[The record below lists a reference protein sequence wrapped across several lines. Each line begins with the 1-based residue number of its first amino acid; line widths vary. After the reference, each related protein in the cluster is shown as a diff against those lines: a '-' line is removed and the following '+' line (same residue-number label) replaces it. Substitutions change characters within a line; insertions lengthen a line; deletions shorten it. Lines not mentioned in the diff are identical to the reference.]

1 MYKRQLENWAKGG
14 EGAIDLA
21 QKLTKICETKNEF
34 KYIYDINDTVEAKIK
49 AVAQKIYGATDVE
62 YSDIA
67 KEQLKE
73 LNDSKFP
80 VCIAKTQYSF
90 SDDPKD
96 LLGDKPFNLHVTE
109 LKLKEGAEFI
119 VVLTGKIMTMPGL
132 PKKPAAENINIDEN
146 GVIEGIF

>member
-1 MYKRQLENWAKGG
+1 M
-14 EGAIDLA
+14 
-21 QKLTKICETKNEF
+21 
-34 KYIYDINDTVEAKIK
+34 
-49 AVAQKIYGATDVE
+49 
-62 YSDIA
+62 
-67 KEQLKE
+67 
-73 LNDSKFP
+73 
-80 VCIAKTQYSF
+80 CIAKTQYSF

-96 LLGDKPFNLHVTE
+96 LLGDKQFNLHVTE